1 MGRTYYKYAERQAN
15 NQIDWFQ
22 VGKDLTDMLKKQESD
37 REAKRASIDEA
48 SRKFGQ
54 ELENAPQG
62 TSDVVNQFTTDYA
75 GDMQAYR
82 LNILKLLKQGQLKPK
97 EYALIN
103 QNNLDGTKNLF
114 ALVKEYQDEHKIKM
128 ERAQSGEASAS
139 ESQFMAMVEGFGNI
153 KDTKALINP
162 TDGSISVGKMVTG
175 EDGVKTLA
183 EGPEN
188 YMTVNQL
195 RNRIKQKINKYDLN
209 TELDAETKLLGPVVT
224 EVVSKTGSSTQ
235 TGFMTK
241 ITDPTQKKGLS
252 QEGQQAVDAYIE
264 TEKKIVASKLSNPF
278 NVSSVLF
285 DWTGGIDPKTNKPY
299 QVTVDPKIA
308 ATSSHYI
315 LWTYQNGIL
324 QPNFEATENGK
335 EQFKTAQEYTKNKF
349 RSMLEQKT
357 ELQPFT
363 QPRKEYAPEYVTR
376 GAAEKKQQEDA
387 LSLWQQ
393 LYSGKDTNAKET
405 AKQGLLGT
413 PQALKEG
420 LIDIDVSDGKN
431 IKLIYSDAAKNRSI
445 KLVDKEGKPVSGD
458 QFAASGTELHGV
470 TDRSKFSRFKN
481 ERFATEGVDW
491 ANISGGRAGTKD
503 INKVYG
509 DFVSSSLTSV
519 PTDETAAVKALSP
532 QLNKLGF
539 TVKEADIFS
548 GQAIKIVNPNG
559 EESETIYLDEPNAV
573 ETIKTFLLTK
583 VPGEN
588 EEDKLL
594 YLNSLIKKGALST
607 GQQQGGSMSKYNK
620 Q

>member
-22 VGKDLTDMLKKQESD
+22 VGKDLTDMLKKQETD
-37 REAKRASIDEA
+37 RETKRAAIDEA

-128 ERAQSGEASAS
+128 ERAQNSEASAS
-139 ESQFMAMVEGFGNI
+139 EAQFMAMVEGFGNI

-175 EDGVKTLA
+175 KDGVKTLA

-188 YMTVNQL
+188 YMTVTQL

-241 ITDPTQKKGLS
+241 VTDPTQKKGLS

-278 NVSSVLF
+278 NVSSILF

-299 QVTVDPKIA
+299 QVTLDPKLA
-308 ATSSHYI
+308 ETSSHYI

-324 QPNFEATENGK
+324 QPNFEANANGK

-357 ELQPFT
+357 ELQPFQ
-363 QPRKEYAPEYVTR
+363 QPRPEQQQQWQYEA
-376 GAAEKKQQEDA
+376 GQKKKQEGDA
-387 LSLWQQ
+387 LALWQQ
-393 LYSGKDTNAKET
+393 IYSGKDTNAKET

-431 IKLIYSDAAKNRSI
+431 IKLIYSDAAKNRTI

-470 TDRSKFSRFKN
+470 TDRNKFSKFKN

-491 ANISGGRAGTKD
+491 ANVSGGRAGTKD

-509 DFVSSSLTSV
+509 DFVASAITTV

-532 QLNKLGF
+532 NLNKLGF

-548 GQAIKIVNPNG
+548 GQAIKVVNPNG
-559 EESETIYLDEPNAV
+559 EESETIYLDEPDAV
-573 ETIKTFLLTK
+573 GKIQTFLLTK
-583 VPGEN
+583 VPGEK

-594 YLNSLIKKGALST
+594 YLNSLIKKGSLNA
-607 GQQQGGSMSKYNK
+607 GQQGGGSMSKYNK